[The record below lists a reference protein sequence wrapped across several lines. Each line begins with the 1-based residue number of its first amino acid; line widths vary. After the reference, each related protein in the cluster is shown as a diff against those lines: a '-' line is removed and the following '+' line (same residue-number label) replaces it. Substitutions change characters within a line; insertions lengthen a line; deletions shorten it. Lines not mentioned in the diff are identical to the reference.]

1 MYATVHYLGARSANR
16 PLLAVI
22 SGVAGLAEQGGE
34 VEALVGD
41 DPEPLGDHWS
51 VVVDR
56 ERGVA
61 EFGPQL
67 IGVPEGLVGGAPFG
81 HGAEALALAD
91 GVRQIDVGQPGHPD
105 GDHLDECDRLA

>member
-1 MYATVHYLGARSANR
+1 MYTTIHYLGADRANG

-34 VEALVGD
+34 VEVLAGDQAELLGD
-41 DPEPLGDHWS
+41 DQG

-61 EFGPQL
+61 ELGPYL
-67 IGVPEGLVGGAPFG
+67 VGVPEGLVAGAPLG
-81 HGAEALALAD
+81 DAAEALALAD
-91 GVRQIDVGQPGHPD
+91 GVGQIDVGQPDHPD
-105 GDHLDECDRLA
+105 RDHL